1 MPDAGED
8 KENKDASGGDSKS
21 MNSLPYIKSA
31 VLQSDQ
37 TCSIRSAGPK
47 VTYIPPKLPED
58 EDTIFAHYQTGINFD
73 KYDDILVDVSG
84 ANPPQAIMVR
94 NVQYSP
100 IFTYTH
106 TQSGNASRGNLGA
119 LYLAQ

>member
-1 MPDAGED
+1 MSDAGED
-8 KENKDASGGDSKS
+8 KENKDASDGDSKS
-21 MNSLPYIKSA
+21 MNSLTYFKSA

-47 VTYIPPKLPED
+47 VTYIPPTLPED

-94 NVQYSP
+94 NVNATVFA
-100 IFTYTH
+100 IFTHSHIHSH
-106 TQSGNASRGNLGA
+106 TEW
-119 LYLAQ
+119 